1 MVLDEA
7 SWKGKRWELSE
18 EAWTQDFVGD
28 AVIGDNM
35 AEGKFSQPQHSWY
48 MGAVVWVDW
57 SRHMASTHHQWQPK
71 MSSDIV
77 KCPPEGPKSLPVE
90 KHRHMVTHFV
100 FTWTQYIRRY
110 YKSDVIEIRIRKALV
125 LCCQTNLG
133 KIVISLDPV
142 ISSVDWDNND
152 THPIGLM

>member
-1 MVLDEA
+1 
-7 SWKGKRWELSE
+7 
-18 EAWTQDFVGD
+18 
-28 AVIGDNM
+28 
-35 AEGKFSQPQHSWY
+35 
-48 MGAVVWVDW
+48 
-57 SRHMASTHHQWQPK
+57 

-77 KCPPEGPKSLPVE
+77 KCPPEEPKSLPVE
-90 KHRHMVTHFV
+90 KHHHMVTHFV